1 MRKEKKETKKKLD
14 KHTLFVKIV
23 AGLLAGFTIIGA
35 CYTLILLLI
44 NG

>member
-35 CYTLILLLI
+35 CYTFILLLI
-44 NG
+44 NR